1 MRGLM
6 SEFPVPQQE
15 SGFTGIIGETVREQS
30 DALRSCHP
38 THSWV
43 GFGAG
48 AEFLLSG
55 HGRSATPCG
64 HDSPFF
70 RLMQRDGIVLLLGVG
85 AGSLTNLHA
94 VEDARNV
101 QYLSAIEPLRRHA
114 TYTTSGRR
122 IQYKYGDLLQDA
134 CVTAGIL
141 RTRRIGAANCHL
153 LRARDLGSFLW
164 VVTEDDPWC
173 LVLRPSRGAY
183 DPEADAKL
191 KTTRMVKVWNAN
203 RDLSAW
209 ERLLEASRR
218 PRQPVPFAPT
228 AEPRTGCPAY
238 RDACAT
244 SIGVPPTTFLLG
256 RNSRTIHRTNPVW
269 QLATSAIG
277 LPQPLS
283 QINFMNSNTLKA
295 AIVGF
300 DITPRFHSVCGAWGC
315 TPTMTEVDLPL
326 LSRCVAL
333 EEGGRRLIWYGSD
346 LVGETIKGTDTYR
359 DEVADALKLRRDQ
372 VIWSTSQTHSS
383 GAVPGSSLT
392 GSSVCDLSKNDPAF
406 MAAERKRLMKSFIDA
421 GRRALAEV
429 QPARVWAGRGFCDSM
444 SYNTR
449 MPMPS
454 GGVKFSRHHQEGL
467 ESGKFFDPTIG
478 LVRFES
484 PDGKPLGAI
493 FNFCSHP
500 ATMINDKMISP
511 DWVGTA
517 RAHIEDALGG
527 APAMFAQGFCGDVN
541 CHHIFGTTEQAKRSG
556 ARLGRAAV
564 EALSTLTP
572 VRGNP
577 C

>member
-1 MRGLM
+1 MPDQVTQSQITLGLAELGAKADCHIM
-6 SEFPVPQQE
+6 VHASLSRFGQVSGGAFAVVAALRETAGAGGAVIVPSFRDAIRSDHFALRECADSCPSSLCPSRE

-122 IQYKYGDLLQDA
+122 
-134 CVTAGIL
+134 
-141 RTRRIGAANCHL
+141 
-153 LRARDLGSFLW
+153 
-164 VVTEDDPWC
+164 

-238 RDACAT
+238 RGRVRDQHRCAA
-244 SIGVPPTTFLLG
+244 
-256 RNSRTIHRTNPVW
+256 N
-269 QLATSAIG
+269 
-277 LPQPLS
+277 
-283 QINFMNSNTLKA
+283 
-295 AIVGF
+295 
-300 DITPRFHSVCGAWGC
+300 
-315 TPTMTEVDLPL
+315 DLPPW
-326 LSRCVAL
+326 
-333 EEGGRRLIWYGSD
+333 E
-346 LVGETIKGTDTYR
+346 
-359 DEVADALKLRRDQ
+359 
-372 VIWSTSQTHSS
+372 
-383 GAVPGSSLT
+383 
-392 GSSVCDLSKNDPAF
+392 
-406 MAAERKRLMKSFIDA
+406 
-421 GRRALAEV
+421 
-429 QPARVWAGRGFCDSM
+429 
-444 SYNTR
+444 
-449 MPMPS
+449 
-454 GGVKFSRHHQEGL
+454 KFS
-467 ESGKFFDPTIG
+467 DYP
-478 LVRFES
+478 
-484 PDGKPLGAI
+484 PDEPGV
-493 FNFCSHP
+493 
-500 ATMINDKMISP
+500 ATCDQCNWP
-511 DWVGTA
+511 
-517 RAHIEDALGG
+517 
-527 APAMFAQGFCGDVN
+527 P
-541 CHHIFGTTEQAKRSG
+541 
-556 ARLGRAAV
+556 
-564 EALSTLTP
+564 ST
-572 VRGNP
+572 P
-577 C
+577 CPK

>member
-1 MRGLM
+1 MPDQVTQSQITLGLAELGAKADCHIM
-6 SEFPVPQQE
+6 VHASLSRFGQVSGGAFAVVAALRETAGAGGAVIVPSFRDAIRSDHFALRECADSCPSSLCPSRE

-94 VEDARNV
+94 VEDARYV

-218 PRQPVPFAPT
+218 PRQPVHFAPT

-238 RDACAT
+238 RGRVRDQHRCAA
-244 SIGVPPTTFLLG
+244 
-256 RNSRTIHRTNPVW
+256 N
-269 QLATSAIG
+269 
-277 LPQPLS
+277 
-283 QINFMNSNTLKA
+283 
-295 AIVGF
+295 
-300 DITPRFHSVCGAWGC
+300 
-315 TPTMTEVDLPL
+315 DLPPW
-326 LSRCVAL
+326 
-333 EEGGRRLIWYGSD
+333 E
-346 LVGETIKGTDTYR
+346 
-359 DEVADALKLRRDQ
+359 
-372 VIWSTSQTHSS
+372 
-383 GAVPGSSLT
+383 
-392 GSSVCDLSKNDPAF
+392 
-406 MAAERKRLMKSFIDA
+406 
-421 GRRALAEV
+421 
-429 QPARVWAGRGFCDSM
+429 
-444 SYNTR
+444 
-449 MPMPS
+449 
-454 GGVKFSRHHQEGL
+454 KFS
-467 ESGKFFDPTIG
+467 DYP
-478 LVRFES
+478 
-484 PDGKPLGAI
+484 PDEPGV
-493 FNFCSHP
+493 
-500 ATMINDKMISP
+500 ATCDQCNWP
-511 DWVGTA
+511 
-517 RAHIEDALGG
+517 
-527 APAMFAQGFCGDVN
+527 P
-541 CHHIFGTTEQAKRSG
+541 
-556 ARLGRAAV
+556 
-564 EALSTLTP
+564 ST
-572 VRGNP
+572 P
-577 C
+577 CPK